1 MSDEKINKKDFLE
14 KQITSMCLKVM
25 DDDESSKSQEDKLNF
40 SEEDEQQNKNQK
52 KNKFNKSHPKNN
64 NFYNNNNNNNNN
76 PNFQRMNR
84 TNLTINFSNQNSFP
98 FSLNQNS
105 IKNNRNFYQTQIIHS
120 PIILNPNIFNNNLL
134 FSYNNQTQNFNF
146 QKTYQNFNQKP
157 NFMRNNNRK
166 KTYEIKNEKNM
177 LEKPKN
183 EDKKF
188 GTINYQKSI
197 NLKLEVLLYELKNLL
212 IRTEKIDHFI
222 YSKIQGNLISIIKTH
237 KGSRIFQNY
246 LKNTHSDII
255 HQIFL
260 EINSNLSELM
270 IDSYAN
276 YFCKKF
282 FTYLNQKD
290 RVEFLNSIKNSLL
303 QLSID
308 KIGTYPLQGII
319 EHVGSKNEKTIIID
333 TLKNHIENLYIDTYG
348 SHVLEKII
356 SCFEEEYVSFI
367 YDFIIENFL
376 NLAFNNNGI
385 CVIKKILTFTHKK
398 NLHEKIKNI
407 VKQNS
412 LELIQ
417 HSFGNYV
424 IQVIVES
431 WEDEEIKEIL
441 HLFDKK
447 FTMLSLQKYSSN
459 VVERCIEKFN
469 EILSQYINEVCESNK
484 IYEVMKNN
492 FGNYVIQKALK
503 LCEGEDKKKFVLN
516 IGKNIYKLNDK
527 KLITKW
533 KKILMPHLQS
543 LKINYQKEQK
553 EKNYNDIIENIIN
566 DSEN

>member
-25 DDDESSKSQEDKLNF
+25 DDDESSKSQEDKLTF
-40 SEEDEQQNKNQK
+40 SEEDDQQNKNQK
-52 KNKFNKSHPKNN
+52 KNKFYKSHPKNN
-64 NFYNNNNNNNNN
+64 NFYNNNNNNNN

-146 QKTYQNFNQKP
+146 QKTYQNLNQKP

-282 FTYLNQKD
+282 
-290 RVEFLNSIKNSLL
+290 SLIL
-303 QLSID
+303 
-308 KIGTYPLQGII
+308 
-319 EHVGSKNEKTIIID
+319 
-333 TLKNHIENLYIDTYG
+333 
-348 SHVLEKII
+348 
-356 SCFEEEYVSFI
+356 
-367 YDFIIENFL
+367 
-376 NLAFNNNGI
+376 
-385 CVIKKILTFTHKK
+385 IKKI
-398 NLHEKIKNI
+398 
-407 VKQNS
+407 
-412 LELIQ
+412 
-417 HSFGNYV
+417 G
-424 IQVIVES
+424 
-431 WEDEEIKEIL
+431 
-441 HLFDKK
+441 
-447 FTMLSLQKYSSN
+447 SN
-459 VVERCIEKFN
+459 F
-469 EILSQYINEVCESNK
+469 
-484 IYEVMKNN
+484 
-492 FGNYVIQKALK
+492 
-503 LCEGEDKKKFVLN
+503 
-516 IGKNIYKLNDK
+516 
-527 KLITKW
+527 
-533 KKILMPHLQS
+533 
-543 LKINYQKEQK
+543 
-553 EKNYNDIIENIIN
+553 
-566 DSEN
+566 